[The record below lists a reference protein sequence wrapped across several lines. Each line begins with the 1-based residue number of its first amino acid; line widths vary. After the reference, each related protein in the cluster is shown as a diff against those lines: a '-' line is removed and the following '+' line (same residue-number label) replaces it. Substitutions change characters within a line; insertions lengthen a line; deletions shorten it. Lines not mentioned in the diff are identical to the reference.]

1 MSQPSDLKAAL
12 EADLDIANAW
22 AIEAERRDIE
32 LEQGNATALSG
43 EAVLAKLRA
52 L

>member
-1 MSQPSDLKAAL
+1 MNESSDSKAAL
-12 EADLDIANAW
+12 EADLEIKTAW

-32 LEQGNATALSG
+32 LEQGKAIAISG
-43 EAVLAKLRA
+43 ESVLAKLRA

>member
-1 MSQPSDLKAAL
+1 MSQPSDLTAAQEAEL
-12 EADLDIANAW
+12 EIKDAW
-22 AIEAERRDIE
+22 AIEAERRDTE
-32 LEQGNATALSG
+32 LEQGKATALSG